1 MIRITRSDC
10 RKFYVNKNSM
20 NLRKFFFVTLK
31 DLKDLKSFHVEDKNK
46 NRNKLIK
53 KYFISKTKTDTQY
66 LLDQQFSFI

>member
-1 MIRITRSDC
+1 
-10 RKFYVNKNSM
+10 M